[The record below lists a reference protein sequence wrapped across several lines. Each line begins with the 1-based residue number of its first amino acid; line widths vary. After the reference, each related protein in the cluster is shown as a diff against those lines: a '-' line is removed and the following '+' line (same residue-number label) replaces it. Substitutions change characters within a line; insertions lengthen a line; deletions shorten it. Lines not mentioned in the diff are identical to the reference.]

1 MGRLT
6 KKIVGLPFIFLSKNF
21 TKKFLKFWDKTGK
34 SSPLNFYNMVRGK
47 EKNLERMNYI
57 CISNKIPM
65 ATNLSRRHNLPA
77 LNILTF

>member
-6 KKIVGLPFIFLSKNF
+6 KKIVGLPFIFLPKNF
-21 TKKFLKFWDKTGK
+21 TKKFLKFWDKVGK
-34 SSPLNFYNMVRGK
+34 FSLLKLYSILRGK

-57 CISNKIPM
+57 CISNKIPT
-65 ATNLSRRHNLPA
+65 ATNLNHSRNFPA